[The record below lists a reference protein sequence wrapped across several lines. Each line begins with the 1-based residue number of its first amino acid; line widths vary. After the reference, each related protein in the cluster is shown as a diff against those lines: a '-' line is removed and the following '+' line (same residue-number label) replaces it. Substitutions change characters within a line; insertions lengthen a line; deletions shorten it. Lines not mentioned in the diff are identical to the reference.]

1 MAEVGVTMTIAEFR
15 AKWYAESPE
24 VAEERAAALAAGADA

>member
-1 MAEVGVTMTIAEFR
+1 MSVAEFR

-24 VAEERAAALAAGADA
+24 VAEEKAAALLAVASDA